1 MALFSR
7 RKNSPPADV
16 PDEGIEP
23 GEQPVDPEREGGNP
37 PAEADAP
44 QAPAV
49 GISVSSFRGMG
60 AGAGAPTAAPVSGA
74 GDPGEG
80 TSAPEGAP
88 AAAAAS
94 GSDAPDAPRRLPPR
108 RPVPAEAPEP
118 TSTVPGLRDNTLLVQ
133 ALAGLSPKPTGPEL
147 MNVVR
152 QLLQGHLFLRVQGDA
167 RELLSAGKSLPLSV
181 AAVGDDRYVLAYSG
195 GAALQASVRA
205 DGDVK
210 TSAMGQPVL
219 AVLRHVL
226 SGDFAGLILDNN
238 SGPARA
244 VLPTAVLQRA
254 VDDADEALRIKTL
267 LSAPRT
273 DATASEVVLAMTEA
287 PLWVAVQRTHEGGPF
302 GVAETRTAEGERYLE
317 VFSHP
322 LESVALD
329 RGDAAAPIPPAR
341 LATALARDPQL
352 TGVLVNPAGPWIRLS
367 RADLAPLLALAE

>member
-1 MALFSR
+1 M
-7 RKNSPPADV
+7 
-16 PDEGIEP
+16 
-23 GEQPVDPEREGGNP
+23 
-37 PAEADAP
+37 
-44 QAPAV
+44 
-49 GISVSSFRGMG
+49 
-60 AGAGAPTAAPVSGA
+60 
-74 GDPGEG
+74 
-80 TSAPEGAP
+80 
-88 AAAAAS
+88 
-94 GSDAPDAPRRLPPR
+94 
-108 RPVPAEAPEP
+108 PAEAPAP

-152 QLLQGHLFLRVQGDA
+152 QLLQGHLFLRVHGDA

-195 GAALQASVRA
+195 GAALQASVRS

-238 SGPARA
+238 SAPARA
-244 VLPTAVLQRA
+244 VLPAAVLQRA
-254 VDDADEALRIKTL
+254 IDDADETLRIKTL
-267 LSAPRT
+267 LTEPRT
-273 DATASEVVLAMTEA
+273 DATAGEVALAMTEA
-287 PLWVAVQRTHEGGPF
+287 PLWIAVQRTQEGGPF